1 MVNYRCGCKEDV
13 DMDLLAGIGVL
24 IAIFLANFLV
34 GKAIR
39 NKANGQ
45 LGLNVEVQTT
55 KGVDCVVRDTE
66 NF

>member
-1 MVNYRCGCKEDV
+1 
-13 DMDLLAGIGVL
+13 MDLLAGIGVL

>member
-1 MVNYRCGCKEDV
+1 
-13 DMDLLAGIGVL
+13 MDLLAGIGVL

-39 NKANGQ
+39 YKANGQ

>member
-1 MVNYRCGCKEDV
+1 
-13 DMDLLAGIGVL
+13 MDLLAGIGVL
-24 IAIFLANFLV
+24 IAIFLANFLL

-45 LGLNVEVQTT
+45 LGLTIEVQTT